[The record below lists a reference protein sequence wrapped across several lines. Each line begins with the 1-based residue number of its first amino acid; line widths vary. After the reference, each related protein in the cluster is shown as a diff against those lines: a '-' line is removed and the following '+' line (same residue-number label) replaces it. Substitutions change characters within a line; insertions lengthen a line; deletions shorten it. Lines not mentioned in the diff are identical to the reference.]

1 MSKMNSYKKL
11 YLTGFLFVVII
22 AVCLVYSILYVSKMY
37 FKRTQSNDITLDSLS
52 ATPDTVYQEKIVE
65 KIKRDTLKIYVYPKP
80 KIEKDTSTSS
90 LSSSSTQS
98 QD

>member
-1 MSKMNSYKKL
+1 MSKMSSYKKL
-11 YLTGFLFVVII
+11 YLTGFVFVVII
-22 AVCLVYSILYVSKMY
+22 SFCLVYSILYVSKMY

-90 LSSSSTQS
+90 PSSSSTQS